1 MGLTDK
7 LDDRLLNA
15 MGAGATALPED
26 MERLGGYMRMIQGLL
41 CEKAEDLEATW
52 SASCASDA
60 EIVTL
65 QELEAAV
72 IERTVGIRAAS
83 LGEVIAKL
91 EIWKALADDCS
102 DGLRDRL
109 VLSVLDDLL
118 AIARA
123 APR

>member
-26 MERLGGYMRMIQGLL
+26 MERLRGYMRMIQGLL
-41 CEKAEDLEATW
+41 GEKAEDLEATW
-52 SASCASDA
+52 AASCATDA

-91 EIWKALADDCS
+91 EIWKALAEDCA

-109 VLSVLDDLL
+109 VLSALDDLT
-118 AIARA
+118 AIARV

>member
-41 CEKAEDLEATW
+41 GEKAEDLEATW
-52 SASCASDA
+52 GASCASDA

-72 IERTVGIRAAS
+72 IERTLGIRAAS

-91 EIWKALADDCS
+91 EIWKALADDCA

-118 AIARA
+118 VIARS